1 MFCPNCGLEYR
12 PGFARCNDCDVDLV
26 EEPPGKGEGEAGGEE
41 LAEPRPLWHGT
52 QGPVFMEITIA
63 LQNAGIP
70 YNRESLDARMTFS
83 DNFPL
88 EIWVPAAQ
96 LPAAEKILEEVLA
109 PAEPASGES
118 AGPGDSADGGYDDLP
133 PFDAPVVDPHP
144 EDATAGVWSGAGEK
158 LAQFVK
164 SALAANGIG
173 CCLEPGDSGTF
184 LVRVLPGDEPRAR
197 EIAREITEGLP
208 PT

>member
-26 EEPPGKGEGEAGGEE
+26 EEPPGKGEGEAGPEE
-41 LAEPRPLWHGT
+41 LAEPRLLWRGT
-52 QGPVFMEITIA
+52 EGPAFMEITIA
-63 LQNAGIP
+63 LEDAGIP
-70 YNRESLDARMTFS
+70 YNRENLDARLTFS
-83 DNFPL
+83 DNSPL
-88 EIWVPAAQ
+88 EIWVPAAR
-96 LPAAEKILEEVLA
+96 LPAAEKVLDEVLA

-118 AGPGDSADGGYDDLP
+118 SRPDDSAGDGYDDLP
-133 PFDAPVVDPHP
+133 PLDVSVVDPHP
-144 EDATAGVWSGAGEK
+144 ENATAGVWSGADEK

-184 LVRVLPGDEPRAR
+184 HVRVLPRDEPRAR
-197 EIAREITEGLP
+197 KIAREITEGVP
-208 PT
+208 PA